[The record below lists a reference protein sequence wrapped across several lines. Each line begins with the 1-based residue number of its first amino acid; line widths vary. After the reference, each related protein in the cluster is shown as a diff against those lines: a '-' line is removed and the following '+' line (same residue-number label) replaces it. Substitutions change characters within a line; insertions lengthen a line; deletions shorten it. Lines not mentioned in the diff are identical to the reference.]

1 MGHANIPV
9 PGPEGQEQKH
19 PEPQHPAPTPK
30 PAPAS
35 GATTYTLVTEPDQG
49 LTPIYNLLSSAKKS
63 IDMTMYELSDTTV
76 TTMLAKAAGS
86 GVTVRVILDQNNE
99 KANNTTAYNT
109 LTTGKVAVHWANHT
123 YKCTHQKTITV
134 DGATSAIMT
143 LNLTPEDYSTTRDF
157 AVITNDAAD
166 VAAIEATFNA
176 DFTDTTITAPTG
188 DNLVWSPTNS
198 RSALL
203 ALING
208 AAKTLLISQEEFDD
222 TGIQSAVEAALKRGV
237 AVTLVQENLN
247 GAYSSVLNTLK
258 AAGAQIAI
266 FSSKTGY
273 YIHAK
278 TVLADYGTAQAKLF
292 VGSENFSTDSLNDNR
307 ELGLIFSDTACMA
320 GVEAAITADFNKGTK
335 F

>member
-1 MGHANIPV
+1 
-9 PGPEGQEQKH
+9 
-19 PEPQHPAPTPK
+19 
-30 PAPAS
+30 
-35 GATTYTLVTEPDQG
+35 
-49 LTPIYNLLSSAKKS
+49 
-63 IDMTMYELSDTTV
+63 
-76 TTMLAKAAGS
+76 
-86 GVTVRVILDQNNE
+86 
-99 KANNTTAYNT
+99 
-109 LTTGKVAVHWANHT
+109 
-123 YKCTHQKTITV
+123 
-134 DGATSAIMT
+134 MT

-222 TGIQSAVEAALKRGV
+222 TGIESAVEAAIKRGV

-266 FSSKTGY
+266 SAPKPAITSTP
-273 YIHAK
+273 K
-278 TVLADYGTAQAKLF
+278 TVLATTAQRRQNCLWARKTSPPIRL
-292 VGSENFSTDSLNDNR
+292 TT
-307 ELGLIFSDTACMA
+307 TANWASSSPIQPAMA
-320 GVEAAITADFNKGTK
+320 GVEAAITADFTKVRNSEPHPAPQLDKALCSAGPPCGTWENTWDDLSASYMSNQ
-335 F
+335 